1 MSTNIS
7 HETIATA
14 LRRRKVTKL
23 VIALLCA
30 VVALGVYQRFKASST
45 VLTTEAI
52 TEQAKRT
59 PADDRQTWVKL
70 ARAILASESVRPIA
84 QPTEPISNRSHAPVV
99 ELGQLLFFD
108 PVLSGNQRT
117 ACASCHH
124 PAAGMADGLRK
135 GVGGDGRGHGKQR
148 AGTGTELARN
158 TPSLY
163 NVAYNT
169 NFFWDARAG
178 SLEEQVFAPLFAE
191 NEMNL
196 QNVPE
201 LLRRLRALPRYRELF
216 AKAFGA
222 NSPADG
228 RDITLPNI
236 ARALASYQRRLN
248 VTDTAYDRFVAGRD
262 EALTTEQLRGLI
274 SFFGQGQCKAC
285 HIAPLFQDDAV
296 AAIGVPAAKDKTA
309 PLDADPGFGAVLRRP
324 DGIGKFKTPGLRNVA
339 QTAPYMHNGV
349 FDTLEEVIDFY
360 NEGGGVG
367 RGLQVNGQDFR
378 VTKLELTEQQKRDL
392 VAFLKSLDDLT
403 PPPAV
408 PPSVPS
414 GLPAAGAI
422 DDKLTKR

>member
-1 MSTNIS
+1 MSTNLS
-7 HETIATA
+7 HETPLAA
-14 LRRRKVTKL
+14 LRYRKVFKL
-23 VIALLCA
+23 VM
-30 VVALGVYQRFKASST
+30 VVICLGTALGVYHRFKASST

-59 PADDRQTWVKL
+59 LANDRQAWVKL
-70 ARAILASESVRPIA
+70 ARAMLASESVKPMAPPI
-84 QPTEPISNRSHAPVV
+84 EPLSNRSHVPAA

-108 PVLSGNQRT
+108 PILSGNQRT

-124 PAAGMADGLRK
+124 PDAGMADGLRK
-135 GVGGDGRGHGKQR
+135 GVGGDGHGYGKQR
-148 AGTGTELARN
+148 AGTGMELARN

-163 NVAYNT
+163 NVAYHKI
-169 NFFWDARAG
+169 FFWDARSG
-178 SLEEQVFAPLFAE
+178 SLEEQVFGPLFAE

-201 LLRRLRALPRYRELF
+201 LLRRLRSAQQYRELF

-236 ARALASYQRRLN
+236 ARALAAYQRRLN
-248 VTDTAYDRFVAGRD
+248 VTDTSYDRFVAGRD
-262 EALTTEQLRGLI
+262 EALTTEQLRGLV
-274 SFFGQGQCKAC
+274 SFFGQGQCNVC

-296 AAIGVPAAKDKTA
+296 SAIGVPAAKDKSA
-309 PLDADPGFGAVLRRP
+309 SLDTDPGFGAVLRRP
-324 DGIGKFKTPGLRNVA
+324 DGIGKFKTPGLRNVT

-349 FDTLEEVIDFY
+349 FDTLEEVVEFY
-360 NEGGGVG
+360 NEGGGTG

-392 VAFLKSLDDLT
+392 VAFLKALDDLT
-403 PPPAV
+403 RPPAV
-408 PPSVPS
+408 PSTVPS
-414 GLPAAGAI
+414 GLPVARS
-422 DDKLTKR
+422 K